1 MNNINRKGR
10 LTVLISQIDWEL
22 QKRRPFVV
30 ADPMEPD
37 SLLYL
42 SDKEYQVLLRTCISN
57 NETLVVVARPGSMPP
72 TEDSSK

>member
-1 MNNINRKGR
+1 M
-10 LTVLISQIDWEL
+10 LISQIDWEL

-42 SDKEYQVLLRTCISN
+42 NDRDYQVLLRTCLSN
-57 NETLVVVARPGSMPP
+57 NESLLVVARPGSVPP
-72 TEDSSK
+72 TESSSK

>member
-1 MNNINRKGR
+1 M
-10 LTVLISQIDWEL
+10 LISQIDWEL

-42 SDKEYQVLLRTCISN
+42 NDRDYQVLLRTCLSN
-57 NETLVVVARPGSMPP
+57 NESLLVVARPGSVPP
-72 TEDSSK
+72 IESSSK